1 MQKFHLIKYQTFLI
15 VVSITFFIYL
25 LGLEFISPQN
35 QDWLYSG
42 DLSVYQIGWQYF
54 RNDIWRFPLGLNP
67 NFGIYAGGS
76 IVFSDSIPILS
87 IFFKLIK
94 NYLPTNFQYFSIW
107 ILLCIYLQL
116 FFSFKLVYKLTN
128 NLIYSLIS
136 SLFFCFATIFI
147 NRSAVHLSLT
157 AQWLILFGFYIEI
170 LDSKYKSFLR
180 GFNIVLSCTIH
191 FYFTII
197 LIIFNLLINL
207 FRFFKEKINLSKIL
221 KEILFIYSFLL
232 ITMYIVGYFSI
243 DPQDGLGGGFGYF
256 NSNLNSFF
264 NPTGSNNFTNF
275 NWSLFFPIQERL
287 TGEYE
292 GFAFL
297 GISGCIF
304 LFLFFINFFFKKY
317 ETIFTNYKIL
327 IICLPF
333 FILTIS
339 NNINLGEQNLIYIPL
354 NKFLYAIL
362 SSVRASGRLIWPIYY
377 LIFIFGIVFVYKY
390 FNKKKSTFIILFL
403 LIFQIIDIY
412 PGLTQYKFG
421 SQYISTKNNFYINDK
436 IWKNL
441 SNQFEQIRLIEPK
454 NSSGIYWKMRK
465 YLLEE
470 DFIKTDVFYLG
481 RVNRKAIALKKYEL
495 IELFNRKNLEIFDRK
510 LFISDDI
517 NVVQN
522 IYSLY
527 ENKLYYYFRDDL
539 WLISN
544 QIINNQKS
552 KVDLILLSNHYEFD
566 LKEKNEI
573 NVKNIKNFLGGMG
586 WSKELGSEGL
596 VADGYYSTI
605 IFKAK
610 KNKCI
615 KSGIINLTI
624 ERYFPHY
631 KKPIKINLFLNKVK
645 QKTILLNDDL
655 HNEINLSFNC
665 FLTDN
670 FIIDFE
676 IENPV
681 SLYDLRKG
689 LNRYKR
695 SIIIKSISISG

>member
-1 MQKFHLIKYQTFLI
+1 M
-15 VVSITFFIYL
+15 
-25 LGLEFISPQN
+25 
-35 QDWLYSG
+35 
-42 DLSVYQIGWQYF
+42 
-54 RNDIWRFPLGLNP
+54 
-67 NFGIYAGGS
+67 
-76 IVFSDSIPILS
+76 
-87 IFFKLIK
+87 
-94 NYLPTNFQYFSIW
+94 
-107 ILLCIYLQL
+107 
-116 FFSFKLVYKLTN
+116 
-128 NLIYSLIS
+128 
-136 SLFFCFATIFI
+136 
-147 NRSAVHLSLT
+147 
-157 AQWLILFGFYIEI
+157 
-170 LDSKYKSFLR
+170 
-180 GFNIVLSCTIH
+180 
-191 FYFTII
+191 
-197 LIIFNLLINL
+197 
-207 FRFFKEKINLSKIL
+207 
-221 KEILFIYSFLL
+221 
-232 ITMYIVGYFSI
+232 
-243 DPQDGLGGGFGYF
+243 
-256 NSNLNSFF
+256 
-264 NPTGSNNFTNF
+264 
-275 NWSLFFPIQERL
+275 
-287 TGEYE
+287 
-292 GFAFL
+292 
-297 GISGCIF
+297 
-304 LFLFFINFFFKKY
+304 
-317 ETIFTNYKIL
+317 
-327 IICLPF
+327 
-333 FILTIS
+333 
-339 NNINLGEQNLIYIPL
+339 
-354 NKFLYAIL
+354 
-362 SSVRASGRLIWPIYY
+362 
-377 LIFIFGIVFVYKY
+377 IFIFGIVFVYKY

-586 WSKELGSEGL
+586 WSKELDSEGL

-605 IFKAK
+605 IFKAT

-645 QKTILLNDDL
+645 QKTILLNEQCL
-655 HNEINLSFNC
+655 
-665 FLTDN
+665 
-670 FIIDFE
+670 IICV
-676 IENPV
+676 V
-681 SLYDLRKG
+681 SLTLCKI
-689 LNRYKR
+689 LSLK
-695 SIIIKSISISG
+695 